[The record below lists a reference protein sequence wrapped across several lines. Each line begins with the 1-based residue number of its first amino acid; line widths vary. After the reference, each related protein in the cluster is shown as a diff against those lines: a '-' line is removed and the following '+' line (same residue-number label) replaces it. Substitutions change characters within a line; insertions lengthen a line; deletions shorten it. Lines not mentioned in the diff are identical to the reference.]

1 MRRTCHTLPWP
12 ERALRRGRGGCV
24 PGTPLRAT
32 WGNGLTHYNPGVR
45 IWIFGKV
52 FCYLSLVSSCCI
64 FQFVTLMMIVSLIK
78 YFNVKKSLFTSTAIA
93 FGCEFKNVQTVYAVN
108 NKIF

>member
-1 MRRTCHTLPWP
+1 MA
-12 ERALRRGRGGCV
+12 RAGAAAGAGAAALSGS
-24 PGTPLRAT
+24 PLRAT
-32 WGNGLTHYNPGVR
+32 SGNGLTHYNPGVR

-78 YFNVKKSLFTSTAIA
+78 YFNVKKGLFTSTAIA